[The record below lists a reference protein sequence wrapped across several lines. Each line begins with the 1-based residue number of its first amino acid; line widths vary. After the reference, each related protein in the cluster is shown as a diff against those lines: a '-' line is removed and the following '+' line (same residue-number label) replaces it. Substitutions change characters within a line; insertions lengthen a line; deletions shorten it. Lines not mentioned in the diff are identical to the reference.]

1 MSNPL
6 FVFVFLLLLGGQ
18 QPAPSEQ
25 GKTSPSTPYTERSQK
40 QFSFYPGGKILFEG
54 NVPGN
59 LKVIGWQ
66 RATVLLETERIVY
79 QLSPE
84 KAKQLADQY
93 PLQVRYGVSE
103 ATIRTSGPLQLDG
116 TMEINATLYV
126 PKEKTD
132 LIIRLIKGDLM
143 IGGMGGWVEAT
154 VADGSLEAKSMKGYF
169 SFITRQGDLNIEMAG
184 KRWEGQGLTAATQRG
199 DVTVRLPAEY
209 SAALQLETKD
219 GNITIQYPE
228 QTVEG
233 EKVPWMVIT
242 RKKARSLGASVGE
255 GGAPL
260 KLHTAVGQVHV
271 STAEAP

>member
-1 MSNPL
+1 L
-6 FVFVFLLLLGGQ
+6 FILVFLFLLGGK
-18 QPAPSEQ
+18 QPAPSQ
-25 GKTSPSTPYTERSQK
+25 QDKTSPSTPYTERSQK

-54 NVPGN
+54 TVPGN

-66 RATVLLETERIVY
+66 RATVLLETERIIY

-103 ATIRTSGPLQLDG
+103 ATIRATGPPQVDA

-132 LIIRLIKGDLM
+132 LVIRLIKGDLM
-143 IGGMGGWVEAT
+143 IGGMNGWVEAT
-154 VADGSLEAKSMKGYF
+154 LVDGGLEAKSMRGYF
-169 SFITRQGDLNIEMAG
+169 SFITRQGDINIEMAG
-184 KRWEGQGLTAATQRG
+184 KRWEGMGFTAATERG
-199 DVTVRLPAEY
+199 DVTIRLPAQY

-233 EKVPWMVIT
+233 EKVPWTVVT
-242 RKKARSLGASVGE
+242 RKKTRSLSAPVGG

-260 KLHTAVGQVHV
+260 RLHTAVGQVHV

>member
-1 MSNPL
+1 MSNA
-6 FVFVFLLLLGGQ
+6 VFVFLLILGVQ
-18 QPAPSEQ
+18 QPAPSQ
-25 GKTSPSTPYTERSQK
+25 PDKASPSTPYIERSQK
-40 QFSFYPGGKILFEG
+40 QFSFYPGGKILLEG

-66 RATVLLETERIVY
+66 RAAVVLETERIVY
-79 QLSPE
+79 QSPPE
-84 KAKQLADQY
+84 KAKQFADQY
-93 PLQVRYGVSE
+93 PIQVRHGISE
-103 ATIRTSGPLQLDG
+103 ATIRTSGPLQVG
-116 TMEINATLYV
+116 ATMEINSTLYV

-132 LIIRLIKGDLM
+132 LIIRLVKGDLV
-143 IGGMGGWVEAT
+143 IGGMNGWVEAT
-154 VADGSLEAKSMKGYF
+154 LADGSLEAKSMRGYF
-169 SFITRQGDLNIEMAG
+169 SFITRQGDINIEMAG
-184 KRWEGQGLTAATQRG
+184 KRWEGMGFTAATERG

-209 SAALQLETKD
+209 SAALQLDTKD

-233 EKVPWMVIT
+233 EKVPWAVVT

-260 KLHTAVGQVHV
+260 KLHTALGQVLI